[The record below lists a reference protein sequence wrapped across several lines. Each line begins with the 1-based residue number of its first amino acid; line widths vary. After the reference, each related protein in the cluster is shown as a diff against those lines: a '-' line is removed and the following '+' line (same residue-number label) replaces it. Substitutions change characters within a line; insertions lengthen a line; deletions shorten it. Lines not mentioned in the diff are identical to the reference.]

1 MLKSL
6 WSLCGFKESGD
17 VVIVV
22 PLVFDS
28 KRPAVRFSHVKF
40 GIRIEEHPLGNRLP
54 KKTGPY
60 PSTQE
65 GCHAFLPLSVPHDL
79 PGDIEHY
86 YTTDEPLIAL
96 HVTSFTDATLVS
108 ITFPHSVCDVMG
120 TAELLR
126 AWSTILAGQYDC
138 VPALHG
144 ASQDVVAN
152 VGTSEDEKAEKP
164 YLLEHRQIKGLSLL
178 SFIVRFVWDLLTR
191 RNVQSRTIF
200 LPARYLSNMRETAER
215 QLPVD
220 PQTGN
225 APFLSDGDLITA
237 WGSQMVMSSSPRK
250 KPAIICNVFD
260 IRRRLK
266 NVFTPGGAYLQNLI
280 LPASVLLSAQEK
292 SNISLGQIALHLRQA
307 IIEQTTDSQARR
319 LMRVMKASIKSTG
332 VMPLFGDS
340 ASRIIAFTNWS
351 TAKLAESAKF
361 SPAVTVNHHTLS
373 PTVRKSSCVS
383 YWGTTIGKSD
393 NPRDTF
399 VIFGK
404 DDNDNYWVHAYLR
417 AETWDLIDTEFS
429 RYQRSSSST

>member
-17 VVIVV
+17 IVIAV
-22 PLVFDS
+22 PIFFDS
-28 KRPAVRFSHVKF
+28 NRPAVRFSHVKF
-40 GIRIEEHPLGNRLP
+40 GIRIEEHPLGNHLP

-65 GCHAFLPLSVPHDL
+65 GCHAFLPLSVPHGL
-79 PGDIEHY
+79 TGDIEHY
-86 YTTDEPLIAL
+86 YTTDEPLISL

-138 VPALHG
+138 IPALHG

-178 SFIVRFVWDLLTR
+178 SFIVRF
-191 RNVQSRTIF
+191 
-200 LPARYLSNMRETAER
+200 
-215 QLPVD
+215 
-220 PQTGN
+220 TGS

-292 SNISLGQIALHLRQA
+292 SNTSLGQIALHLRQA
-307 IIEQTTDSQARR
+307 IIEQTTNSQARR
-319 LMRVMKASIKSTG
+319 LMRIMKASIKSTG
-332 VMPLFGDS
+332 FMPLFGDS

-351 TAKLAESAKF
+351 KAKLAESANF
-361 SPAVTVNHHTLS
+361 SPAVTENHHILS

-399 VIFGK
+399 VIYGK

-417 AETWDLIDTEFS
+417 SETWDLIDAEFS